1 MNQIY
6 DPSRSAAI
14 VGIGLRFPGG
24 LSSTEEFWR
33 FLMDGGD
40 AITEIPADRMDMG
53 RLYDPTPAKAGH
65 ITTRFGGFL
74 EDIDRFDARFFGIAP
89 REAESMDPG
98 QRLVLETAW
107 EAIEDAGLD
116 AAQLRDRPVGVFVGQ
131 WVSDFEARLLRHEEA
146 MDFRKTSG
154 SGRYATPGRL
164 SYCLGLQG
172 PSLSIDTAC
181 ASSLTAVHLAL
192 QSLRSGE
199 SEMAFAAGVN
209 IILSPH
215 ITIGFSQSR
224 MMAPDG
230 RCKFGDAGGDGYVR
244 SEGAGMLLLKRLD
257 RALADGDRIHAVVR
271 GSAVN
276 NDGRSGQSFGTPG
289 RGGQEQLLR
298 SALADAGAEARQI
311 SYVEAHGTGT
321 RKGDP
326 VELGA
331 IGEIVGD
338 RREGKLLV
346 GSVKTNIGHT
356 EGAAGL
362 AGLIKTALILKHG
375 KVPPSL
381 HLETPNP
388 EVDWD
393 GMSVAIPKIRQTLPE
408 SETGWLA
415 GVNSFGI
422 AGSNSHVVLQSPP
435 APNMTRGNSH
445 CVLTGFKLVL
455 PISAQ
460 TGSGLQAL
468 AGRYLEATE
477 RAGDAELAKIC
488 AAASQHRT
496 GLMERAVL
504 GGFGSEGVLTQLRAL
519 AAGENSGL
527 RGLAPEVAPKVVF
540 VAPGQGGQWQGMARE
555 LLKNSPVFSKSIAD
569 CSKALSKIVDWQLE
583 EVLTVNGLPENNRID
598 VIQPTLVA
606 LAISYANLLK
616 AMGIHPDM
624 VIGHSMGEVAAAA
637 ISGSL
642 TLDDAMRIVAKRSL
656 LMADLSGTGGMA
668 LVELV
673 GEALEARLRQYPELG
688 LAARNGPRSS
698 VVSGETGALDKFL
711 AEVEHKGI
719 FCRRV
724 HVDVASHSPQMEPL
738 AAQLSGGLVD
748 LTAQAGEI
756 PMISTVFGCEVTGT
770 ELVADYWGENL
781 RKPVL
786 FDAAVRK
793 AIGAGGN
800 VFVELGPHPVLL
812 PSIKD
817 IGGDLGETVHAYACG
832 KRDVD
837 NSDAMVA
844 CAAGLWTVGC
854 PLDWRSLYG
863 ENPRRTDLPGYPWQR
878 ERYWVQEAEIGFGAH
893 ADRLP
898 QPDAETIGWLYHVDW
913 QPTEIPSIALEAG
926 LSDWLVVGDGPE
938 DGVALAIRD
947 ALGVNG
953 ARVRVGCLDDVGG
966 EDLNGL
972 SIMALAPKGRSA
984 ARLPVALSQSLQ
996 AGGFRPRQL
1005 VYVTRGAMTPDIGE
1019 TAKQGDPD
1027 QAALWGAARVVA
1039 QEQPEPPIRMIDL
1052 DPTEEP
1058 ARTASLLVQS
1068 LVGLPDED
1076 ELALRGKDCFLPRL
1090 KGGLAAPSARALPW
1104 RADAACLITGGL
1116 GGVGTRVARRVAA
1129 EGARHLVLLGRTPLP
1144 PRAEWQTVA
1153 AESPASRAI
1162 ANICSIEACGAS
1174 VHYIAS
1180 DVSDE
1185 TVMQEALTAY
1195 AAERRPP
1202 IRALIHAAGNVRNG
1216 LAAQMNEADF
1226 DAVLRAKLEGAKV
1239 LDRLLPDLD
1248 LFVVFSSIAATLAPI
1263 GMANYAAANTG
1274 AEAIAERRRQ
1284 QGQPALS
1291 IGWSAWDGTGM
1302 HEQTGDFTDSSELE
1316 RVGART
1322 LGPDQLEPLMGS
1334 ILRSKRSAIIMD
1346 LDWSTFAATADRKR
1360 AIFGELVRA
1369 AGPAPVL
1376 ISALPENATP
1386 QERRALILN
1395 LVRRAAGS
1403 VLQIAADT
1411 IDPDVA
1417 FGSLGLNSLMAMELR
1432 AELERKLGR
1441 RLPATLAWNYPTVTA
1456 LARHLA
1462 ENSED
1467 APAEK
1472 RREGSVKETAPQ
1484 DAGFSFDDLAE
1495 ALADSSDDYLAV
1507 ALRPKRTG
1515 VRG

>member
-1 MNQIY
+1 MSQVY

-33 FLMDGGD
+33 FLLEGGD
-40 AITEIPADRMDMG
+40 AITEIPADRMDLG

-65 ITTRFGGFL
+65 ITTRYGGFL
-74 EDIDRFDARFFGIAP
+74 KDIESFDARFFGIAP
-89 REAESMDPG
+89 RDAESMDPG

-107 EAIEDAGLD
+107 EAIEDAGID
-116 AAQLRDRPVGVFVGQ
+116 AAQLRGRPVGVFVGQ
-131 WVSDFEARLLRHEEA
+131 WVSDFEARLLRHEGA

-289 RGGQEQLLR
+289 QGGQERLLR
-298 SALADAGAEARQI
+298 SALADAGVKARQI

-338 RREGKLLV
+338 RRHEKLLV

-375 KVPPSL
+375 EVPPSL
-381 HLETPNP
+381 HLKTPNP
-388 EVDWD
+388 VVDWD
-393 GMSVAIPKIRQTLPE
+393 GMSVAIPKARQPLPE

-435 APNMTRGNSH
+435 APSMTRRHSH
-445 CVLTGFKLVL
+445 RVLTAFTPVL

-468 AGRYLEATE
+468 AGRYLDMIE
-477 RAGDAELAKIC
+477 RSCDADLAAVC

-504 GGFGSEGVLTQLRAL
+504 GGYGSDKILTELRAL
-519 AAGENSGL
+519 AAGESSGL
-527 RGLAPEVAPKVVF
+527 RGLASDPAPKIVF

-569 CSKALSKIVDWQLE
+569 CSEALSKVVDWHLE
-583 EVLTVNGLPENNRID
+583 DVLTIDDLPDNTRID

-624 VIGHSMGEVAAAA
+624 VVGHSMGEVAAAT
-637 ISGSL
+637 ISGCLS
-642 TLDDAMRIVAKRSL
+642 LDDAMRIVAKRSL

-673 GEALEARLRQYPELG
+673 AEALETRLREYPSLG

-698 VVSGETGALDKFL
+698 VVSGETVALDKFL
-711 AEVEHKGI
+711 TKLEHEGI
-719 FCRRV
+719 FGRRV
-724 HVDVASHSPQMEPL
+724 NVDVASHSAEMEPL
-738 AAQLSGGLVD
+738 AIELSGGLSD
-748 LTAQAGEI
+748 LTAQTGEI
-756 PMISTVFGCEVTGT
+756 PMISTVLGREVAGT
-770 ELVADYWGENL
+770 ELVADYWGANL
-781 RKPVL
+781 RQPVL
-786 FDAAVRK
+786 FDTAVRK
-793 AIGAGGN
+793 AIGAGGT
-800 VFVELGPHPVLL
+800 VFVELGAHPVLL
-812 PSIKD
+812 PSIMD
-817 IGGDLGETVHAYACG
+817 IGSDLGETVHAYACG
-832 KRDVD
+832 NKDVD
-837 NSDAMVA
+837 SGDALVA

-854 PLDWRSLYG
+854 SLDWRSLYG
-863 ENPRRTDLPGYPWQR
+863 DSPRATDLPGYPWQR

-898 QPDAETIGWLYHVDW
+898 QPDAETRGWLYHVEW
-913 QPTEIPSIALEAG
+913 QTADIPAIPPEKD
-926 LSDWLVVGDGPE
+926 LSSWFVLGDSPE
-938 DGVALAIRD
+938 DRMALSIRD
-947 ALGVNG
+947 ALEVNG
-953 ARVRVGCLDDVGG
+953 AKARVGCLDDVAG
-966 EDLNGL
+966 EELDGL
-972 SIMALAPKGRSA
+972 SIIALAPEGRAA
-984 ARLPVALSQSLQ
+984 ARLPVALNQCLQ
-996 AGGFRPRQL
+996 AKDSRPRQL
-1005 VYVTRGAMTPDIGE
+1005 VYVTLGAMTPDIAETGE
-1019 TAKQGDPD
+1019 RGAPD

-1039 QEQPEPPIRMIDL
+1039 KEQPEPSVRLIDL
-1052 DPTEEP
+1052 DPAEEP
-1058 ARTASLLVQS
+1058 ERSAALAIQALI
-1068 LVGLPDED
+1068 GFPDED
-1076 ELALRGKDCFLPRL
+1076 EIALCGNDCKLPRL
-1090 KGGLAAPSARALPW
+1090 KSGLAAPTVSALPW

-1116 GGVGTRVARRVAA
+1116 GGVGTRVARRLAA

-1144 PRAEWQTVA
+1144 PRSEWQTVGSETHA
-1153 AESPASRAI
+1153 GRAI
-1162 ANICSIEACGAS
+1162 ANLCSIEASGAS
-1174 VHYIAS
+1174 VHYIAA

-1185 TVMQEALTAY
+1185 TVMREALAGY
-1195 AAERRPP
+1195 EAERRPP
-1202 IRALIHAAGNVRNG
+1202 IRALIHAAGRVRNG
-1216 LAAQMNEADF
+1216 LAAQMSEADF
-1226 DAVLRAKLEGAKV
+1226 DTVLQAKLEGAKV

-1274 AEAIAERRRQ
+1274 AEAVAERRRLK
-1284 QGQPALS
+1284 GQPALS
-1291 IGWSAWDGTGM
+1291 ISWSAWAGTGM

-1322 LGPDQLEPLMGS
+1322 LDPDQLEPLMGS
-1334 ILRSKRSAIIMD
+1334 IVRSNRSAIIMD

-1360 AIFGELVRA
+1360 AVFGELVRA
-1369 AGPAPVL
+1369 ANPVPVL
-1376 ISALPENATP
+1376 FSALPETATP
-1386 QERRALILN
+1386 QEKRVLILD

-1403 VLQIAADT
+1403 VLQIAPDT

-1417 FGSLGLNSLMAMELR
+1417 FGALGLNSLMAMELR
-1432 AELERKLGR
+1432 AELEHKLGR

-1462 ENSED
+1462 ENGVGS
-1467 APAEK
+1467 PATKSQEISTK
-1472 RREGSVKETAPQ
+1472 DLSSQ

-1495 ALADSSDDYLAV
+1495 VLAEKSDDDLAL